1 MIRLVVSVWFYL
13 KGGFGIVIVIWL
25 ILMDSILRGNMK
37 VWWMVLIGKYGV
49 VINIFYRLLL

>member
-13 KGGFGIVIVIWL
+13 KEGFGIVIVIWL